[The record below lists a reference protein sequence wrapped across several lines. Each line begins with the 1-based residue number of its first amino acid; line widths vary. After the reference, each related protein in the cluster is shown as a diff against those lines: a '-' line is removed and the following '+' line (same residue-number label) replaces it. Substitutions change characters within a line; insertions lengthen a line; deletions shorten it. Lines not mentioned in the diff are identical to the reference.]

1 MLRYEIKKK
10 IAINRSRTKIHIKN
24 KWNKMLRDEI
34 KKIMQNKTN
43 SNHKNKN

>member
-34 KKIMQNKTN
+34 KK
-43 SNHKNKN
+43 KNN